1 VASRCWWQPINAGR
15 QGRTS
20 CTGSRHATHEAGR
33 HHSEPER
40 EASGGD
46 RRQRRHRARS
56 RRAACGAG
64 AEVVLPVRNSAK
76 GKAALAR
83 IRAASPDAKV
93 STREL
98 DLASLDSVAA
108 LGGTLREEGR
118 PIDILVNNAGVVTP
132 ATRHVTQ
139 DGLELQFGT
148 NHLGHFALVAHLMPL
163 LRAGR
168 ARVTTMSSFGAR
180 SGWIAWDDL
189 QSERS
194 YKPMRAY

>member
-1 VASRCWWQPINAGR
+1 M
-15 QGRTS
+15 
-20 CTGSRHATHEAGR
+20 
-33 HHSEPER
+33 
-40 EASGGD
+40 
-46 RRQRRHRARS
+46 
-56 RRAACGAG
+56 
-64 AEVVLPVRNSAK
+64 
-76 GKAALAR
+76 
-83 IRAASPDAKV
+83 
-93 STREL
+93 
-98 DLASLDSVAA
+98 AA